1 MPLRYNLI
9 DSLEIVF
16 RKSPILLGKRGLLKI
31 LCHLIMLKGNV
42 DFLGAPHKW
51 EGDKRAMKGF
61 STHAFEF
68 GTKAEG

>member
-1 MPLRYNLI
+1 
-9 DSLEIVF
+9 
-16 RKSPILLGKRGLLKI
+16 
-31 LCHLIMLKGNV
+31 MLKGNV

-51 EGDKRAMKGF
+51 EGDKCAMKGF